1 MLNANRRRTFD
12 EARLEVRMFVEAK
25 FGLRIRNANLRDN
38 SSRSHNGPMDV
49 DALSSLAGGE
59 GERREW
65 VVSGAVEIISREIAP
80 NSTRNAKAMARKVKK
95 SKSWPKSVSK
105 RKGKEKQGTR
115 RWTIRTNVAMTMT
128 TLAI

>member
-12 EARLEVRMFVEAK
+12 EARLEVQMYVEAK
-25 FGLRIRNANLRDN
+25 FGLRIRNANPRDN

-65 VVSGAVEIISREIAP
+65 VVSGAVETISLEIAH
-80 NSTRNAKAMARKVKK
+80 NSTRNAKAMARKVLAQECQQTQGQ
-95 SKSWPKSVSK
+95 
-105 RKGKEKQGTR
+105 REEGTR

-128 TLAI
+128 ILAI